1 MRSLALIIIFNCA
14 SFSCSSQNI
23 DNLRTYFLL
32 SFKNEV
38 YCDSLNLS
46 IDKNINENL
55 LNGYKG
61 IYYIMKCNYIINP
74 YKKILYF
81 RKGKEI
87 LEKSIQ
93 KDPQCIE
100 LRILR
105 YSVQNKVP
113 IFLSYNH
120 KTDEDISFIN
130 ENKNNLKEVS
140 LQHYIEKILEGI
152 K

>member
-1 MRSLALIIIFNCA
+1 MRLLALIVIFNCA
-14 SFSCSSQNI
+14 SFNCSSQNI

-46 IDKNINENL
+46 NDKNINENL
-55 LNGYKG
+55 FNGYKG
-61 IYYIMKCNYIINP
+61 IYYIMKCNFIINP

-81 RKGKEI
+81 KKGKEI

-100 LRILR
+100 LRTLR
-105 YSVQNKVP
+105 YSVQNKAP
-113 IFLSYNH
+113 KFLSYNH
-120 KTDEDISFIN
+120 NIYEDISFIN

-140 LQHYIEKILEGI
+140 LLNYIQAILEGV